1 MKTEVR
7 AFAAIVGTSAG
18 LVGAK
23 RPLSHRLAFALGIA
37 FVLTGCAP
45 EQSRCAPVDPG
56 GECFAPSKEAFIEH
70 ALTSAMAWPQLD
82 GVTVSANRVIE
93 AVDTSTDSRTWL
105 VPLMDGN
112 RMVAISRFLT
122 VGEDEVKLGEVSLLE
137 EPLEPLPERF
147 AGELVL
153 FADASCAEDPSI
165 DCLFSEERWAV
176 ALPNGTFQLPDGSV
190 VEELP
195 GQTD

>member
-7 AFAAIVGTSAG
+7 ALAAIVATSAR
-18 LVGAK
+18 LLGAK

-37 FVLTGCAP
+37 FVLVGCAP

-56 GECFAPSKEAFIEH
+56 GECFTPSEEAFIEH
-70 ALTSAMAWPQLD
+70 ALTSATAWPQLD
-82 GVTVSANRVIE
+82 GVRLSADRVIE
-93 AVDTSTDSRTWL
+93 AVDLSTDSRTWL

-122 VGEDEVKLGEVSLLE
+122 VDEDEVKLGEVSLLE
-137 EPLEPLPERF
+137 EPLEALPEQF
-147 AGELVL
+147 GGKVVL
-153 FADASCAEDPSI
+153 FAAASCAEDPSI
-165 DCLFSEERWAV
+165 DCLFNEERWAV

-195 GQTD
+195 GQTK